1 LISNNHH
8 ALIGHIPLQIGR
20 MAAERGKNE
29 SRERWK
35 RSVFLATR
43 LQDGNKM
50 LDKVDSQDK
59 CVSQK
64 YLETQHWLELV
75 DG

>member
-1 LISNNHH
+1 
-8 ALIGHIPLQIGR
+8 
-20 MAAERGKNE
+20 MAAERGKNG

-35 RSVFLATR
+35 RSVFLASR
-43 LQDGNKM
+43 LQNSNKI
-50 LDKVDSQDK
+50 LNQPDLQDSD
-59 CVSQK
+59 VSKK